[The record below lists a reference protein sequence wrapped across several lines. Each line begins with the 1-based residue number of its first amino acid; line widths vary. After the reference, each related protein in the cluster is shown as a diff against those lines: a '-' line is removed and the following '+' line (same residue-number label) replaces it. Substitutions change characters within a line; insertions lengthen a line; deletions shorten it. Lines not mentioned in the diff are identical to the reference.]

1 MQIWEDQ
8 YAHIEILFTDIN
20 MQALSMAFTLFVL
33 FMSDGAHS
41 ADFDLRAAPPF
52 RLSACEFAVSTQA
65 YRGNVLITTLRD
77 AAGCGL
83 ARRPPL
89 PGGTPLNSRFWKD
102 IGLGLWQKNCESSSV
117 FQIRR
122 YRHLAAM
129 GRNDLACDIKS

>member
-1 MQIWEDQ
+1 MKNETLIDASFAVLEKGRLRKHCRILEDQ
-8 YAHIEILFTDIN
+8 YAHIEVLFTDIN

-52 RLSACEFAVSTQA
+52 RLSACEFAVSTEA

-89 PGGTPLNSRFWKD
+89 PGGNSAQFAVLEGYWIRPLAEK
-102 IGLGLWQKNCESSSV
+102 L
-117 FQIRR
+117 
-122 YRHLAAM
+122 
-129 GRNDLACDIKS
+129 